1 MTMDSN
7 DTSRVSALKGY
18 GVLDTPNEAAFDD
31 IVVQAARILR
41 TPIALISLIDE
52 NRQWFKGQGRAGAVG
67 NAAGNFILYTRHP
80 RSGCLR
86 S

>member
-41 TPIALISLIDE
+41 T
-52 NRQWFKGQGRAGAVG
+52 R
-67 NAAGNFILYTRHP
+67 
-80 RSGCLR
+80 
-86 S
+86 